1 MRPKRKNVEGKI
13 WNLIVMVTSEIAV
26 ACFNND
32 NNDYD
37 NNNNNNNN
45 NINIIN

>member
-32 NNDYD
+32 NN
-37 NNNNNNNN
+37 NNNNNNTNNN
-45 NINIIN
+45 NIIIIN